1 MARQITFA
9 EATLEAM
16 QEEMRRDPTVF
27 VVGEDIARQ
36 GGIFGQFQGL
46 PAEFGYNRVIDSPIS
61 ETALLGLGLGAA
73 LTGMRPIVDM
83 HFADFMAVAG
93 DEIINQIAKARYM
106 FGGQVKVPLVIR
118 APDGVTRSAAAQH
131 SQSVEGW
138 FLNVPGLQ
146 IVAPAVPADAKGLL
160 KSAIRSDNPVIFF
173 ENKIC
178 YRERGTVPDG
188 DYLVPIG
195 VADVKRPGKDVTL
208 ISYSAM
214 LGRCLCAADELAR
227 EGVEAEVID
236 LRTLSP
242 LDLETIVASARKTG
256 YVLVAHEAVRFG
268 GFGAEVAATI
278 QEHAFAW
285 LDAPVAR
292 VGALAVPIPFSP
304 ALEKTVI
311 PQVADVVAAVKSML
325 H

>member
-16 QEEMRRDPTVF
+16 REEMQRDPTVF
-27 VVGEDIARQ
+27 IVGEDISRQ

-46 PAEFGYNRVIDSPIS
+46 PAEFGYSRVIDSPIS

-73 LTGMRPIVDM
+73 LTGLRPIVDM

-106 FGGQVKVPLVIR
+106 FGGQIKVPLVIR

-160 KSAIRSDNPVIFF
+160 KSAIRSDNPVIYF

-178 YRERGTVPDG
+178 YRERGPVPEG
-188 DYLVPIG
+188 EHLVPIG
-195 VADVKRPGKDVTL
+195 VADVKRQGRDVTL
-208 ISYSAM
+208 ITYSAM
-214 LGRCLCAADELAR
+214 LGRCLRAADELAA
-227 EGVEAEVID
+227 EGVEAEVVD

-242 LDLETIVASARKTG
+242 LDLETVVASAKKTG
-256 YVLVAHEAVRFG
+256 YVVVVHEAVRFG
-268 GFGAEVAATI
+268 GFGAEVAAAI

-292 VGALAVPIPFSP
+292 VGALPVPIPFSP
-304 ALEKTVI
+304 ALEKIVI
-311 PQVADVVAAVKSML
+311 PQVADVVSAVKSML
-325 H
+325 R